1 MNCVPYDF
9 DPGLATYI
17 EQVSQDPAYAAG
29 HANTIEARRR
39 SYLELGR
46 AFARPYPAGVTTR
59 DEQLATKRAIIPIR
73 LYSPVTVSS
82 DLPAIIFFHGGGW
95 VVGGIESHDGIAADI
110 CGATGAAVI
119 SVEYR
124 LAPEH
129 PFPVPFE
136 DSYAAVCQVAAEAKR
151 FGIDRAR
158 IAVCGD
164 SAGGNLAAAIT
175 LAARDR
181 GVPNIAGQV
190 LIYPVLGIDFDLLS
204 YRQNEN
210 GPLLTR
216 DAVIEFWNHYLAGGP
231 SKANCYAAPLL
242 AEKLIDLPST
252 YISTAGYDPVRDDG
266 RLYADRLRADR
277 TPVEYRNAPRLVHGW
292 LRARYVSSDAA
303 QEFSVIC
310 RALRARLGLAGD

>member
-1 MNCVPYDF
+1 MNSMSREF
-9 DPGLATYI
+9 DPGMAAYI
-17 EQVSQDPAYAAG
+17 EQLSQDSVYAAG
-29 HANTIEARRR
+29 HARTLEARRQ
-39 SYLELGR
+39 SYLELSR
-46 AFARPYPAGVTTR
+46 TFARPYPAAVTAR
-59 DEQLATKRAIIPIR
+59 DEQLATKQAVIPVR
-73 LYSPVTVSS
+73 LYHPVPVSS
-82 DLPAIIFFHGGGW
+82 DLPAIVFFHGGGW
-95 VVGGIESHDGIAADI
+95 IVGGIESHDSIAADI

-129 PFPVPFE
+129 PFPAPFE

-164 SAGGNLAAAIT
+164 SAGGNLAAAVT

-181 GVPNIAGQV
+181 GAPNIVSQV
-190 LIYPVLGIDFDLLS
+190 LIYPVLGIDFDLPS

-216 DAVIEFWNHYLAGGP
+216 NAMIDFWNHYVAGGL
-231 SKANCYAAPLL
+231 SKSSCYAAPLL
-242 AEKLIDLPST
+242 ADTLAGLPPA
-252 YISTAGYDPVRDDG
+252 YISTAEHDPVRDDG
-266 RLYADRLRADR
+266 RVYADQLRAGG
-277 TPVEYRNAPRLVHGW
+277 TPAEYRNAPRLVHGW

-310 RALRARLGLAGD
+310 RALRTRLGLASG